1 MTENTPYQQ
10 LTRTF
15 QRLSRFSHLAAIAGW
30 DMFAMMPPG
39 GSVARGE
46 ALAELG
52 VLQHQILTDK
62 KVGQWLQEARLQDL
76 NDVEQANLRE
86 MQRQYDQAALLPES
100 LVEAKSL
107 AGSRCEHAWRSQRPA
122 NDWTGF
128 ADNLREVVR
137 LSRQEAQIRADAR
150 GGSRYDALLDIFEP
164 DMTSARLDSLFADL
178 KSWLP
183 SLLSQAVEK
192 QAKQTLIAPQ
202 GPFPIAE
209 QRELGLQAMRILGFD
224 FDGGAPRHQRPP
236 VLRRRTPGCAHHHP
250 LQRKRPAQRSVRRD
264 PRNRPRPLRAES
276 TSPVGRPARR
286 TRPLH
291 RYPRVAEPVF

>member
-62 KVGQWLQEARLQDL
+62 KVGQWLQEARQQDL

-209 QRELGLQAMRILGFD
+209 QRELACRRCVSLALTSTA
-224 FDGGAPRHQRPP
+224 GA
-236 VLRRRTPGCAHHHP
+236 
-250 LQRKRPAQRSVRRD
+250 
-264 PRNRPRPLRAES
+264 S
-276 TSPVGRPARR
+276 TSAP
-286 TRPLH
+286 TRSAAA
-291 RYPRVAEPVF
+291 YPRMCASPPATTKTTCSALCSA